1 MRAFGALCG
10 SGDNPRAAST
20 PSPADASSV
29 LLWHPLHPGPLRYAY
44 HHQYTTGAGAAAAVG
59 AAVVANTVVRPAA
72 VATSRQ
78 LHAAYVATVR
88 KMQSEQVCPA
98 CLSRDVP
105 GLRSRI

>member
-1 MRAFGALCG
+1 M
-10 SGDNPRAAST
+10 
-20 PSPADASSV
+20 

-98 CLSRDVP
+98 CSLLVP
-105 GLRSRI
+105 RRSRSEV